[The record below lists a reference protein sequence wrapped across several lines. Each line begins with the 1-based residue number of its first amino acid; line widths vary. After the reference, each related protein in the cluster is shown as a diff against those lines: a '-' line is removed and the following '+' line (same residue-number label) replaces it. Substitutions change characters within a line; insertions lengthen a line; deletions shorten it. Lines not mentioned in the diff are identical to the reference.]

1 MGAFDELPGGTASNA
16 SQSGPASFIPEGMP
30 SITHADVLEG
40 IAAGGY
46 IRGIMVEAQE
56 PDNRATRYALY
67 ILTSWQQGYHVFHI
81 AWPSRPRLFKD
92 LDRLM
97 ERCSASS
104 SGSAASSAS
113 GWQESRSRRRVPGSA
128 AGATVRNPGL
138 WSPRGATLWRN
149 AGGSQEAVR

>member
-97 ERCSASS
+97 EMLRFEFRFRGVVSVRLAGEQIAQKSARLRGRRDGSK
-104 SGSAASSAS
+104 SGSV
-113 GWQESRSRRRVPGSA
+113 ES
-128 AGATVRNPGL
+128 
-138 WSPRGATLWRN
+138 
-149 AGGSQEAVR
+149 